1 MKLLRAQLGSE
12 LRVLL
17 RNGEQLLLIVGIP
30 VLLLTFFSVVDLLP
44 TGDDTSVDFLLPGII
59 ALAVMSTAMVS
70 LGIATGFERSYNVL
84 KRLGA
89 TPLGIPRLILAK
101 ALSVVVIE
109 IGQLILLIGVAISL
123 GANTASLN
131 VATTLI
137 AIVLGT
143 LVFAGIGLSLAG
155 QLRGEVNLAAQNG
168 LYLVLLLLGGIMFPL
183 AELPSALQTMA
194 RILPSGALA
203 DVLRESITGAG
214 IAPGSSWAVLLVWAV
229 VAQISAARLFR
240 WSLLPTRLF
249 CRWICLER
257 RCYFFVRQHG
267 LWWTCITCLGKKLT
281 NKAPEEDEHDN

>member
-1 MKLLRAQLGSE
+1 
-12 LRVLL
+12 
-17 RNGEQLLLIVGIP
+17 
-30 VLLLTFFSVVDLLP
+30 
-44 TGDDTSVDFLLPGII
+44 
-59 ALAVMSTAMVS
+59 MSTAMVS

-229 VAQISAARLFR
+229 VAQISAARFFR
-240 WSLLPTRLF
+240 WS
-249 CRWICLER
+249 
-257 RCYFFVRQHG
+257 
-267 LWWTCITCLGKKLT
+267 
-281 NKAPEEDEHDN
+281 

>member
-30 VLLLTFFSVVDLLP
+30 VLLLTFFSLVDLLP
-44 TGDDTSVDFLLPGII
+44 TGDSASVDFLLPGII

-109 IGQLILLIGVAISL
+109 IGQLVLLIGVAISL
-123 GANTASLN
+123 GASTASVNL
-131 VATTLI
+131 ATTLL
-137 AIVLGT
+137 AVVVGT
-143 LVFAGIGLSLAG
+143 LVFTGIGLTLAG

-168 LYLVLLLLGGIMFPL
+168 VYLVLFLLGGIMFPL
-183 AELPSALQTMA
+183 AELPGALQTVA
-194 RILPSGALA
+194 RSLPSGALA
-203 DVLRESITGAG
+203 DVLRASVTDTGVD
-214 IAPGSSWAVLLVWAV
+214 PGSSWAVLLAWAV

-240 WSLLPTRLF
+240 WS
-249 CRWICLER
+249 
-257 RCYFFVRQHG
+257 
-267 LWWTCITCLGKKLT
+267 
-281 NKAPEEDEHDN
+281 

>member
-89 TPLGIPRLILAK
+89 TPLCIPRLILAK

-194 RILPSGALA
+194 RVLPSGALA
-203 DVLRESITGAG
+203 DVLRESITGTG

-240 WSLLPTRLF
+240 WS
-249 CRWICLER
+249 
-257 RCYFFVRQHG
+257 
-267 LWWTCITCLGKKLT
+267 
-281 NKAPEEDEHDN
+281 

>member
-155 QLRGEVNLAAQNG
+155 QLRGEVNLAARHEW
-168 LYLVLLLLGGIMFPL
+168 M
-183 AELPSALQTMA
+183 
-194 RILPSGALA
+194 
-203 DVLRESITGAG
+203 
-214 IAPGSSWAVLLVWAV
+214 
-229 VAQISAARLFR
+229 
-240 WSLLPTRLF
+240 
-249 CRWICLER
+249 
-257 RCYFFVRQHG
+257 H
-267 LWWTCITCLGKKLT
+267 
-281 NKAPEEDEHDN
+281 

>member
-194 RILPSGALA
+194 RVLPSGALA
-203 DVLRESITGAG
+203 DVLRESITGTG

-229 VAQISAARLFR
+229 VAQISAARFFR
-240 WSLLPTRLF
+240 WS
-249 CRWICLER
+249 
-257 RCYFFVRQHG
+257 
-267 LWWTCITCLGKKLT
+267 
-281 NKAPEEDEHDN
+281 